1 MDINGKNKGQ
11 KLPRQPN
18 PLEAFKD
25 DLKEIGSDAAKQM
38 RDEAAKL
45 PGDFMEQLLG
55 FRPSPKNFSGEIVPG
70 EAIEFS
76 EVISGRYEEV
86 EKTKKQMSFERRLI
100 EEERVQIEKKTNE
113 LRMQLT
119 AIREEILFLAQQTEN
134 LAEETEIAAFQAPV
148 EPGVYHVIFFEKLLE
163 FIKSFRK
170 KVEEASIWLHSVNR
184 RAARKNAWGSNYKK
198 YGAKY
203 LLSGEH
209 YLQRSAG

>member
-25 DLKEIGSDAAKQM
+25 DLKDIGAETAKKM
-38 RDEAAKL
+38 RSEAAKL

-55 FRPSPKNFSGEIVPG
+55 IRSGPKNFSGEIVPG

-76 EVISGRYEEV
+76 EILSGRYEEV
-86 EKTKKQMSFERRLI
+86 KKAKKQVSFERRLL
-100 EEERVQIEKKTNE
+100 EEERVQVEKKTNE

-119 AIREEILFLAQQTEN
+119 AIREEILFLAQKTED
-134 LAEETEIAAFQAPV
+134 LAEETQVAAFQAPV
-148 EPGVYHVIFFEKLLE
+148 EPGIYHVIFFEKLLE
-163 FIKSFRK
+163 FVKSFRRK
-170 KVEEASIWLHSVNR
+170 IEEASIWLHAVNR
-184 RAARKNAWGSNYKK
+184 RAARKNVWGANYKK
-198 YGAKY
+198 SGAKY